1 VDGVSEQTE
10 ALRYDCSREL
20 AETQSCTK
28 HSSANCGTLVRGAV
42 LVSRA
47 AVVHIT
53 ASLCV
58 YPSSRSQRAVVAMYS
73 TKIAG

>member
-10 ALRYDCSREL
+10 AVRYGRSREL

-28 HSSANCGTLVRGAV
+28 HSSANCGTLVRRAV
-42 LVSRA
+42 LVGRA

-58 YPSSRSQRAVVAMYS
+58 CILVRVPNVLW
-73 TKIAG
+73 